1 MHSQGSPTAQ
11 ELNIPEIGS
20 DFELVESKYLN
31 EVMPR
36 RLPWEEE
43 GSNVIYVE
51 SGRQALAV
59 VEAELRSQGH
69 THLHVPSYLCDSMI
83 SPFQGNGWTL
93 EALPMSDDLAV
104 SPMDLLSQ
112 VTAGVLLHTP
122 YFGRQDSPE
131 TLDAL
136 DALRRRGV
144 TVVVDETHRVFSTP
158 SAVADIRVASLRKSL
173 PLYDG
178 AYVVGVSGPLEQY
191 VQNSPPR
198 SEIAA
203 LHKKAMV
210 AKSNA
215 LTRGDDSAT
224 HRLLFERAEHATETQ
239 TKPAQI
245 SQESLSLLYRLD
257 TDLIRTTRELNSNQ
271 LMEALGHSERFRV
284 INPPAKDLLPFY
296 LELDTN
302 EVAGL
307 QRSLA
312 GQRIYCPIH
321 WPPSDLLPRARSWPS
336 RYLSL
341 PMDHRY
347 GESDMLRLATAVRA
361 YFEGRKDGS

>member
-1 MHSQGSPTAQ
+1 M
-11 ELNIPEIGS
+11 
-20 DFELVESKYLN
+20 
-31 EVMPR
+31 
-36 RLPWEEE
+36 
-43 GSNVIYVE
+43 
-51 SGRQALAV
+51 
-59 VEAELRSQGH
+59 
-69 THLHVPSYLCDSMI
+69 
-83 SPFQGNGWTL
+83 
-93 EALPMSDDLAV
+93 
-104 SPMDLLSQ
+104 
-112 VTAGVLLHTP
+112 
-122 YFGRQDSPE
+122 
-131 TLDAL
+131 LDAL
-136 DALRRRGV
+136 DTLRRRGV
-144 TVVVDETHRVFSTP
+144 VVVVDETHRVFSNP
-158 SAVADIRVASLRKSL
+158 SPVADIRVASLRKSF

-191 VQNSPPR
+191 VQDSPPR

-203 LHKKAMV
+203 LHHKAMA

-215 LTRGDDSAT
+215 LARGDDNAA

-257 TDLIRTTRELNSNQ
+257 TDLIRRTRELNSNQ
-271 LMEALGHSERFRV
+271 LMEALGHSDRFRV
-284 INPPAKDLLPFY
+284 INPPAEDLLPFY
-296 LELDTN
+296 LVLDTN

-321 WPPSDLLPRARSWPS
+321 WPPSELLPRAGSWPS

-347 GESDMLRLATAVRA
+347 GESDMLRLAAAVRA
-361 YFEGRKDGS
+361 YFEGPKDGS